1 MYDSGRGAIVVKS
14 PPLRAGATLVWVSR
28 NRQQYRLVPCVFL
41 VNYATRL
48 HVSSP
53 KAGPGATRG
62 SPLTLHYAAVRTTA
76 KYVRKQVIVKG
87 VSVVL
92 DDATGKERAM
102 IPTDKFGRYGWKL
115 VHEVRPKQNEIGI
128 LRFRVYYEV
137 KVDFPPSV
145 APLQVVDPGFYDDDN
160 FEDGWTYKY
169 LAVKDDKGKSMKKT
183 GTWLETAGSALKG
196 GSIWNRRRT
205 VRVHM
210 EGTANGVKKTVRGKY
225 NGAEGV
231 VSWHSP
237 KAVDGTV
244 RVQIAVNGIQ
254 YTCDDVSFT
263 YDSRYALGPT
273 KCMRY
278 RLVPEALMKANITY
292 PFNIVGRKMFDR
304 RIVR

>member
-1 MYDSGRGAIVVKS
+1 M
-14 PPLRAGATLVWVSR
+14 
-28 NRQQYRLVPCVFL
+28 
-41 VNYATRL
+41 
-48 HVSSP
+48 
-53 KAGPGATRG
+53 
-62 SPLTLHYAAVRTTA
+62 
-76 KYVRKQVIVKG
+76 KG

-115 VHEVRPKQNEIGI
+115 IHEVRPKQNEIGI

-254 YTCDDVSFT
+254 YVEESCVSIILHPVYTLYTTLLPYMHLHTRCTCIYTSKHPLYT
-263 YDSRYALGPT
+263 T
-273 KCMRY
+273 
-278 RLVPEALMKANITY
+278 T
-292 PFNIVGRKMFDR
+292 
-304 RIVR
+304 